1 MKSTDLARLV
11 EREKDLSARLD
22 ELTEGSKSKDECLA
36 KWHLLGKAWQSRLDA
51 YLECV

>member
-36 KWHLLGKAWQSRLDA
+36 KMASTRKSLAVEVRCIS
-51 YLECV
+51 